1 MIMKKSIKWRITI
14 VFIIV
19 IICCIGSILLFNTL
33 FLEKL
38 YINEKKGIIKKA
50 YYALEN
56 GITEAYD
63 MGYDLSDLFKKKKSI
78 AGESNESNLSRFL
91 RELQEI
97 YGVSTILMDSNNK
110 IYSLFQNNSM
120 FEKRMKDYIYK
131 DMANSENLQILEK
144 NNLYTIAINNNNNF
158 VVGKST
164 GTSENG
170 PSEFYESS
178 GPSSESASKKQN
190 RIPPLRRDPDIECF
204 GFLSDNETAFF
215 LTIPVGSIKESIDL
229 FNRVLIMVSVVIIII
244 GSAAIYIISD
254 NLTKPLLQLSE
265 ISKKMSR
272 LEFENKYDGNSQDEI
287 GVLGN
292 SMNELSFKLEKA
304 IKELKN
310 ANIQLKADLEKKE
323 QLDIMRQE
331 FVANVSHELKTPIAL
346 IEGYAEGLETE
357 GIADSKDK
365 REYYVTVIKDEAE
378 KMNVMVRQLLD
389 LSSLERGMQELDI
402 SRINLKEI
410 VDGVANSFDLKL
422 KEKDIS
428 ICVSVSDF
436 DYIWADGYKVEEVLK
451 NYISNAINHV
461 DDNKVIRVYTEK
473 LENGNI
479 RLNVFNSG
487 VQLPDDEMT
496 KIWEKFYKVDKAHT
510 RSYGGTGLG
519 LSIVRAIAEQHNTTC
534 GCNRITLDD
543 KDGMVFYFDFQIK

>member
-1 MIMKKSIKWRITI
+1 MIFKKSIKWRITI

-33 FLEKL
+33 FMEKL

-50 YYALEN
+50 YNALEN

-63 MGYDLSDLFKKKKSI
+63 MGYDLSDLFKKKKST

-91 RELQEI
+91 RELQGI
-97 YGVSTILMDSNNK
+97 YGVSTVLMDSNNK
-110 IYSLFQNNSM
+110 TYSLFQNNSM
-120 FEKRMKDYIYK
+120 FDRKMKDYIYK
-131 DMANSENLQILEK
+131 DMANSENLKILEK
-144 NNLYTIAINNNNNF
+144 NNRYTIAINNNNYQLRRT
-158 VVGKST
+158 S
-164 GTSENG
+164 GTSDSG
-170 PSEFYESS
+170 PSEYFESS
-178 GPSSESASKKQN
+178 GPGSSENTRRQS
-190 RIPPLRRDPDIECF
+190 RVPIPRRDSDIECF

-229 FNRVLIMVSVVIIII
+229 FNRVLIMVSIVIIII
-244 GSAAIYIISD
+244 GSIVIFIISN

-287 GVLGN
+287 GILGN

-310 ANIQLKADLEKKE
+310 ANIQLKSDLEKKE

-357 GIADSKDK
+357 GIADSKEK
-365 REYYVTVIKDEAE
+365 REYYISVIKDEAE

-389 LSSLERGMQELDI
+389 LSALERGMQEIDI

-410 VDGVANSFDLKL
+410 VDGVVNSFGLKL
-422 KEKDIS
+422 KEKDID
-428 ICVSVSDF
+428 ISVNIPDSDF
-436 DYIWADGYKVEEVLK
+436 IWADGYKVEEVIK
-451 NYISNAINHV
+451 NYMSNAINHV
-461 DDNKVIRVYTEK
+461 DENKIIKVYAEE
-473 LENGNI
+473 LGNNYI

-487 VQLPDDEMT
+487 LQLSDEEAT
-496 KIWEKFYKVDKAHT
+496 KVWDKFYKVDKAHT

-519 LSIVRAIAEQHNTTC
+519 LSIVKAIAEQHNTTC
-534 GCNRITLDD
+534 GCENIVIGNT
-543 KDGMVFYFDFQIK
+543 KGIVFYFDFQEK